1 MASICLISKK
11 DNANEIKKTRSI
23 SLINCSMKIIT
34 KCLID
39 RLATC
44 MDHLIDSSQAT
55 FIKNRLI
62 VDNIVVAYEIL
73 HYVRVKR

>member
-1 MASICLISKK
+1 MRLKK
-11 DNANEIKKTRSI
+11 LSLLA

-34 KCLID
+34 KYLTD

-55 FIKNRLI
+55 FIKKI
-62 VDNIVVAYEIL
+62 G
-73 HYVRVKR
+73 